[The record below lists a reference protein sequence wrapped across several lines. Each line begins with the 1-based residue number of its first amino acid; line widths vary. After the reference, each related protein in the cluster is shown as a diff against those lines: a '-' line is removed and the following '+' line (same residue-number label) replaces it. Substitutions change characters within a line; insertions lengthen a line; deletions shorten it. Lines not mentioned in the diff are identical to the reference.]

1 MWGRFDDN
9 FPHHPK
15 ARRAGPEACWLFVCG
30 VLHCNRFTTNGFIDA
45 LDLDILYPCPEWA
58 RGHVE
63 ELAERLVKAG
73 LWELVKGGWQIH
85 DYADYQREAMK
96 DARDERRKWEAER
109 KAKQRAAKRPGNPP
123 TEKQAPPEE
132 CPGGTGVGQYRG
144 TGVGHV
150 DGTPV
155 GQGLGQAQE
164 TSVSLSHPSRPDPS
178 RPVPEIETDKVE
190 SAPETADGSAADAAR
205 EEASTAAK
213 VREVFGHWQKVFEH
227 PRARLDGKR
236 EALIRRRLREYD
248 AATLCRVIDGYARD
262 PFTLGENDR
271 ATKYDDIELLL
282 RDAKHVEKGLGFLEH
297 GAAVSAAA
305 DPWEEGLARYEA
317 QLAAKR
323 AALSAQGVNHG

>member
-30 VLHCNRFTTNGFIDA
+30 VLHCNRFTTNGFINA

-73 LWELVKGGWQIH
+73 LWEPVKGGWQIH

-109 KAKQRAAKRPGNPP
+109 KAKQRAAKRTGNSSP
-123 TEKQAPPEE
+123 EKQGSGRRLSRWDR
-132 CPGGTGVGQYRG
+132 GGTASWDRCATRPWDIRG
-144 TGVGHV
+144 TGAG
-150 DGTPV
+150 DIRLPV
-155 GQGLGQAQE
+155 PPL
-164 TSVSLSHPSRPDPS
+164 PSRPVPS
-178 RPVPEIETDKVE
+178 RPVPERETDKVE

-205 EEASTAAK
+205 EDELTATR
-213 VREVFGHWQKVFEH
+213 VREIFGHWQKVFTH
-227 PRARLDGKR
+227 PRARLDSKR

-248 AATLCRVIDGYARD
+248 AETLRRVIDGYARD

-282 RDAKHVEKGLGFLEH
+282 RDAKHVEKGLALLE
-297 GAAVSAAA
+297 SEAAA
-305 DPWEEGLARYEA
+305 AAKDPWEEGLERYEA

>member
-30 VLHCNRFTTNGFIDA
+30 VLHCNRFTTNGFINA

-58 RGHVE
+58 REHVE
-63 ELAERLVKAG
+63 GLAARLGKAG
-73 LWELVKGGWQIH
+73 MWESVKGGWQIH

-109 KAKQRAAKRPGNPP
+109 KAKQRAAKRTGNSSP
-123 TEKQAPPEE
+123 EKQGSGDD
-132 CPGGTGVGQYRG
+132 CPGGTGVGQHHG

-150 DGTPV
+150 PGTSV
-155 GQGLGQAQE
+155 GQAQG
-164 TSVSLSHPSRPDPS
+164 TSVSLSHPSRPVPS
-178 RPVPEIETDKVE
+178 RPVPEKETDKVE

-205 EEASTAAK
+205 EDELTATR
-213 VREVFGHWQKVFEH
+213 VREIFGHWQKVFTH
-227 PRARLDGKR
+227 PRARLDSKR

-248 AATLCRVIDGYARD
+248 AETLRRVIDGYARD

-282 RDAKHVEKGLGFLEH
+282 RDAKHVEKGLALLE
-297 GAAVSAAA
+297 SEAAA
-305 DPWEEGLARYEA
+305 AAKDPWEEGLARYEA